1 MILKNFNTI
10 INQNIFSN
18 LFLGDGFKTTANV
31 PGTYLLGSDV
41 KSITGQRYSEDNRTM
56 SGYNVIFIA
65 LGSGTTPPT
74 VDDYKLVSKIS
85 DTITKYTSN
94 TLTFLGNTII
104 LTQTVTNSSTNTE
117 NIEVNEVGIGLAE
130 NTTLTYPCLLITRS
144 VLPETVVIAPG
155 ETKTFTVTLDTSKF
169 INNVNVSD

>member
-10 INQNIFSN
+10 INQKIFSSS
-18 LFLGDGFKTTANV
+18 FLGDGFKTTANI
-31 PGTYLLGSDV
+31 PGTYLSGSNV
-41 KSITGQRYSEDNRTM
+41 SSITGQRYSENNREM
-56 SGYNVIFIA
+56 STYDLIFIA

-74 VDDYKLVSKIS
+74 VDDYKLVSKIP
-85 DTITKYTSN
+85 DAITKYIGN
-94 TLTFLGNTII
+94 TISYLGNTMI
-104 LTQTVTNSSTNTE
+104 LTQTVTNISTGTE
-117 NIEVNEVGIGLAE
+117 NIEVNEVGIGLAG
-130 NTTLTYPCLLITRS
+130 NQTLTYPCLLITRS